1 MRKVRAVFS
10 GWTADDFDAMTVPGL
25 APRMERIRAE
35 IQPKFIQLAEHFEP
49 WLTRELG
56 VPMHT
61 HVAKH
66 ARRTVHPPESTWVAF
81 SADNRGY
88 KKHPHFQIGLFSTH
102 VFALFGYIDEGV
114 DKAAF
119 GSRVAARSDDIF
131 AMLPGDF
138 AVIEDHTSPEWKL
151 VRDLGPDGL
160 KRVAERLT
168 AVKKAE
174 MLIGRIVARDEAA
187 NMTGPTFVRL
197 VEEAFASARPLYEIA
212 RPMAQN

>member
-1 MRKVRAVFS
+1 MFA
-10 GWTADDFDAMTVPGL
+10 GWTTDDFDAMTEPGL
-25 APRMERIRAE
+25 APRMERIRAR

-49 WLTRELG
+49 WLAEKLG

-81 SADNRGY
+81 SADPRGY

-102 VFALFGYIDEGV
+102 VFAVFGYIDEGI

-119 GSRVAARSDDIF
+119 GARVAAESEEIF
-131 AMLPGDF
+131 AMLPSDF
-138 AVIEDHTSPEWKL
+138 AVIEDHTSPDFKL
-151 VRDLGPDGL
+151 VRDLGADGL
-160 KRVAERLT
+160 RRVGERLA

-174 MLIGRIVARDEAA
+174 MLVGRTIVREEAVR
-187 NMTGPTFVRL
+187 MSGEDFVRW
-197 VEEAFASARPLYEIA
+197 VEQTFIPGCGLYAIA
-212 RPMAQN
+212 RPIAHK

>member
-1 MRKVRAVFS
+1 MGKVRAVFA
-10 GWTADDFDAMTVPGL
+10 GWTAEDFDAMTEPGL
-25 APRMERIRAE
+25 GPRMERIRAR

-49 WLTRELG
+49 WLAEKLG

-81 SADNRGY
+81 SSDPRGY
-88 KKHPHFQIGLFSTH
+88 KKHPHFQIGLFATH
-102 VFALFGYIDEGV
+102 VFAVFGYIDEGV

-119 GSRVAARSDDIF
+119 GARVSAESEDIF

-138 AVIEDHTSPEWKL
+138 AVIEDHTSPHFKF
-151 VRDLGPDGL
+151 VRDLGVDGL
-160 KRVAERLT
+160 RRVGERLS

-174 MLIGRIVARDEAA
+174 MLVGRTMLRDDAVRMTGEAFVRWVEAA
-187 NMTGPTFVRL
+187 FTPACALYKT
-197 VEEAFASARPLYEIA
+197 ARSIA
-212 RPMAQN
+212 QD